1 MLSLVIALVLGLA
14 LWRSWS
20 SEKRRLRNG
29 FLLLGTVWFGTI
41 AVVELVATAI
51 PGVRIVWFAAFLLL
65 PLLAIA
71 LVGFLLVNGVVMMQ
85 REGRNLGNLLSFLV
99 GIALLAVPLV
109 ALLLLRTGQ
118 PALAGLAVFLFLAG
132 TYLTVLFLVVA
143 AYAVFYG
150 LVVRV
155 PAPGAIV
162 VLGAGLLDGSVPP
175 LLRHRL
181 DRAITLWRS
190 SEASARPVL
199 VPSGGQGPDE
209 PRPEGSA
216 MAEYLLAAGIPDGCI
231 LVEDQARDTEEN
243 LLYSSRLLATYAIP
257 GPVVVVTSNYH
268 ALRAAL
274 TSRAVGLDAEVVGS
288 PTAAYFLPSAFLREF
303 VAILVERARITIV
316 VLAGCAGLATLAG
329 IVAGR

>member
-14 LWRSWS
+14 LWRSWRT
-20 SEKRRLRNG
+20 ENRRLRNG
-29 FLLLGTVWFGTI
+29 FLLLGTVWFGAI
-41 AVVELVATAI
+41 ALVELVATVV

-65 PLLAIA
+65 PFLAIA
-71 LVGFLLVNGVVMMQ
+71 MVGFLLANGVVMMQ

-99 GIALLAVPLV
+99 GLALLVLPLV
-109 ALLLLRTGQ
+109 ALQLLRTGQ
-118 PALAGLAVFLFLAG
+118 PALAGVAVFLFLAG
-132 TYLTVLFLVVA
+132 IYLTVLFLVVA

-150 LVVRV
+150 LVVRG

-162 VLGAGLLDGSVPP
+162 VLGAGLLEGGVPP

-181 DRAITLWRS
+181 DRAIRLWQA
-190 SEASARPVL
+190 SEATARPML

-209 PRPEGSA
+209 PRAEGTA
-216 MAEYLLAAGIPDGCI
+216 MAEYLRAAGIPKACI

-243 LLYSSRLLATYAIP
+243 LRYSSRLLAAHTIP

-274 TSRAVGLDAEVVGS
+274 TARAVGLDADVVGS
-288 PTAAYFLPSAFLREF
+288 RTAAYFLPSAFLREF
-303 VAILVERARITIV
+303 VAILVERARITVV
-316 VLAGCAGLATLAG
+316 VLTGCAGLAVLAG
-329 IVAGR
+329 LVVAG